1 MLQKWKNRPP
11 RSNWGEFGAGLPIL
25 GLCLFKLGVYLGVI
39 WYFTRIAK
47 WLEANNR
54 CRFFMKAQPLFL
66 TGAVSSLVNP
76 VGTE

>member
-11 RSNWGEFGAGLPIL
+11 RSNWGEFGVGLPIL
-25 GLCLFKLGVYLGVI
+25 GPCFFKLGVHLSVI
-39 WYFTRIAK
+39 WCFTKIAE
-47 WLEANNR
+47 WLEAKNR

-66 TGAVSSLVNP
+66 TGAVSSLANP

>member
-11 RSNWGEFGAGLPIL
+11 RSNWGEFSAGLRIL
-25 GLCLFKLGVYLGVI
+25 GPCFFKLGVYLGVI
-39 WYFTRIAK
+39 WCFTSIAE